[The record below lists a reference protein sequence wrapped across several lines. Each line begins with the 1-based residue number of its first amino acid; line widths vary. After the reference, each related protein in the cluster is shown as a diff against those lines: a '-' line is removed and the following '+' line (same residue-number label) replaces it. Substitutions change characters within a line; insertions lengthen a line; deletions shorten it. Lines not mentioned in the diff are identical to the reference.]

1 MNETHPLSAAYL
13 AVTRTTSLLRHSNNT
28 TRIMEIRD
36 EVSSAQN
43 RLKEFI
49 RFNAINI
56 SYEEPRLFTAII
68 NTTSILQ
75 DIENNLNT
83 EIAYRTGSYTYSRAT
98 SEEHPVFTYK
108 NSVEIIE

>member
-1 MNETHPLSAAYL
+1 MQSTKNFKSKDDVQYIIENVTNFMNETHPLSAAYL
-13 AVTRTTSLLRHSNNT
+13 AVTRTTSLLRHSDNT

-56 SYEEPRLFTAII
+56 SYLYITR
-68 NTTSILQ
+68 
-75 DIENNLNT
+75 
-83 EIAYRTGSYTYSRAT
+83 YR
-98 SEEHPVFTYK
+98 K
-108 NSVEIIE
+108 